1 MGTRHNAISLAVAI
15 ALGAGPSAASAQ
27 LLDEIIVTA
36 TKREES
42 IQAVAI
48 SVSAIGGEEIAELG
62 LSDMTDITQQV
73 PGLQLNTWSPQL
85 TIFNL
90 RGVSQ
95 NNFVD
100 NLEAPVA
107 VYQDDAYIAS
117 INAVSG
123 QLFDMERV
131 EVLRGPQGTLFGRNA
146 TGGLIHYISHG
157 ANEDELNGYLRINAG
172 SYSRVSVEGAVGG
185 ALSDNVRGRLAFR
198 HETADG
204 YIKPDRSIPPVDK
217 RAIGGTDGYG
227 VRATLQVDFSDS
239 LQGNFIAKFNKDND
253 VPTGG
258 YVFENCEF
266 DASSLCPVDESGR
279 AITLP
284 GVVSGDVHLH
294 QNDTRGFLDRDVMS
308 LTARFDKQLENGRE
322 FTSIT
327 NYMDVDKTYLED
339 GDAFPAPIVV
349 FGQAAKIKQFT
360 QELRLS
366 GSSEQLNW
374 QVGAYY
380 MDFQFDGQ
388 AFTAGAPVIGL
399 SFDLQAAGIIDAPV
413 VGDGNPFDGRS
424 DRITDLTVKNMSLF
438 GQVDYNLSDS
448 LTLTAGLRWSDDAK
462 DVDWTAYFSSDQNPT
477 PIVYAAT
484 ANNALAGA
492 STILN
497 VFNDDAIN
505 YDDFAARLS
514 LKKQFNDSTQ
524 GFIAWNRG
532 IKGGNWTLASAVS
545 PDRFTHKEE
554 VLNSYEIGVKS
565 DLSESVRLNAT
576 VYYYDYKNY
585 QNFVAIPPDSVSPN
599 PQVGNSDVKAV
610 GGEVELFLKPA
621 DRWDIGLG
629 LTFENSEVD
638 EVNAGSAPIR
648 NAELPNAPNFSAN
661 YLLRYAQPVG
671 DSELVFVFDGA
682 YYDDQFLEVTNGPG
696 TLQEAYNVSNVKLT
710 WRSGNWAVSAWSKN
724 VFDETYKAYSLDLG
738 ILGATTFYA
747 PPRTSGVTLEVNF

>member
-157 ANEDELNGYLRINAG
+157 ANEDELNGYLRLNAG

>member
-1 MGTRHNAISLAVAI
+1 
-15 ALGAGPSAASAQ
+15 
-27 LLDEIIVTA
+27 
-36 TKREES
+36 
-42 IQAVAI
+42 
-48 SVSAIGGEEIAELG
+48 
-62 LSDMTDITQQV
+62 
-73 PGLQLNTWSPQL
+73 
-85 TIFNL
+85 
-90 RGVSQ
+90 
-95 NNFVD
+95 
-100 NLEAPVA
+100 
-107 VYQDDAYIAS
+107 
-117 INAVSG
+117 
-123 QLFDMERV
+123 
-131 EVLRGPQGTLFGRNA
+131 
-146 TGGLIHYISHG
+146 
-157 ANEDELNGYLRINAG
+157 
-172 SYSRVSVEGAVGG
+172 
-185 ALSDNVRGRLAFR
+185 
-198 HETADG
+198 
-204 YIKPDRSIPPVDK
+204 
-217 RAIGGTDGYG
+217 
-227 VRATLQVDFSDS
+227 
-239 LQGNFIAKFNKDND
+239 
-253 VPTGG
+253 
-258 YVFENCEF
+258 
-266 DASSLCPVDESGR
+266 CPVDESGR